1 MQQIILIALTLCI
14 FALIVKEICYSVR
27 AMRYHQALVRK
38 RNIPFDDYA
47 VEFEMEVKS
56 RLRQAYYKADMDS
69 KYNHES

>member
-1 MQQIILIALTLCI
+1 
-14 FALIVKEICYSVR
+14 
-27 AMRYHQALVRK
+27 MRYHQALVRK